1 MQGEALESLRDSLRD
16 AQRVIAA
23 ILADVDGGSYT
34 PEEAAADYELLTTN
48 EPFSF
53 IGDLGTYADYATE
66 EGR

>member
-1 MQGEALESLRDSLRD
+1 LRD